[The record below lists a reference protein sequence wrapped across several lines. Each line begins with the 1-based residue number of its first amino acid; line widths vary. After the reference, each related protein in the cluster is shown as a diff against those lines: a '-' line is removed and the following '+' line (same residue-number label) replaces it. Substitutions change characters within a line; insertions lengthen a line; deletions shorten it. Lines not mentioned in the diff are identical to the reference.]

1 MKKVLI
7 TGATGFIG
15 KHSLSLLK
23 NRGYEIHAISS
34 KGAQPGSDG
43 VNWIQTDL
51 LSGDGFNELFA
62 ELRPSHLLHLAW
74 TTEPGKYWTSKDNL
88 SWLKVSID
96 LAQAFVLH
104 GGKRAVFSGTCAE
117 YDWNVSE
124 FKEYVTL
131 CLPQTLYGTCKLAL
145 QMVLEALAKEMGL
158 SQAWGRVFHLY
169 GPHEHPQRFVPVV
182 IKGLL
187 QNKPV
192 PCSHGNQIR
201 DFLHVQDV
209 ADALV
214 ALLDSE
220 VQGIVNIGSGE
231 GVTLKQVIHKI
242 TERLGGLDQ
251 IQFDALPTAKNDPD
265 SLVPNTARL
274 KDEVGWRPQFDLE
287 KGLADTISWWE
298 GKI

>member
-1 MKKVLI
+1 MKKVLV

-15 KHSLSLLK
+15 RHSIPLLK
-23 NRGYEIHAISS
+23 DRGYEVYAVSS
-34 KGAQPGSDG
+34 KEPQVSSDG
-43 VNWIQTDL
+43 VHWIQLDL
-51 LSGDGFNELFA
+51 LMGDGFNELFA
-62 ELRPSHLLHLAW
+62 TVKPSHLLHFAW
-74 TTEPGKYWTSKDNL
+74 TTEPGKYWSSKDNL
-88 SWLKVSID
+88 SWLKASID
-96 LAQAFVLH
+96 LVQSFALH
-104 GGKRAVFSGTCAE
+104 GGKRAIFSGTCAE
-117 YDWNVSE
+117 YDWGVLE
-124 FKEYVTL
+124 FKEYATP

-158 SQAWGRVFHLY
+158 SQAWGRIFHLY
-169 GPHEHPQRFVPVV
+169 GPHEYPQRFVPAI

-187 QNKPV
+187 QKQPV

-209 ADALV
+209 ADAFI

-242 TERLGGLDQ
+242 TEQLGSLDQ
-251 IQFDALPTAKNDPD
+251 IQFDALPAPKNDPI
-265 SLVPNTARL
+265 SLVPDTTRL
-274 KDEVGWRPQFDLE
+274 RNELGWRPQFDLE
-287 KGLADTISWWE
+287 KGLADTIAWWE